1 MATSAPAETTHPAA
15 GAESQPAPKKKF
27 DLNSKNVKILALLLV
42 VMGAQTAVVYLI
54 LPSPSD
60 GGHDAAVEHEGDG
73 HGDAHGSGHGGH
85 GGSHGDTEEVEIAD
99 FSSTVSTNGG
109 GTIFFVTFKLSA
121 TVAKSIREEFVTLV
135 TLSHKARVNEA
146 VVKVIRK
153 SSMEDL
159 NDAELDVFRR
169 NLRSEIN
176 NILPQRYLDE
186 VIISEF
192 RTMEQ

>member
-1 MATSAPAETTHPAA
+1 MATNAPAEAANPAA
-15 GAESQPAPKKKF
+15 GAESESAPKKKKF
-27 DLNSKNVKILALLLV
+27 DLSSKKVKIMALLLV

-60 GGHDAAVEHEGDG
+60 AGHDAAAEHEGGG
-73 HGDAHGSGHGGH
+73 HGNAHGGGH
-85 GGSHGDTEEVEIAD
+85 GGSRGDTAEVDIAD

-121 TVAKSIREEFVTLV
+121 TVAESVREEFVTLV
-135 TLSHKARVNEA
+135 TQSHKARVNEA

-159 NDAELDVFRR
+159 NDPELDTFRR

-186 VIISEF
+186 VIIGEF